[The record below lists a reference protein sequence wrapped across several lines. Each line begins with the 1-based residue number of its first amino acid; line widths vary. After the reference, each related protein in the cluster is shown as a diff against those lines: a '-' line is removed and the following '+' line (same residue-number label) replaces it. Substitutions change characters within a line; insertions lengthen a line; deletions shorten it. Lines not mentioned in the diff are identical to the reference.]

1 MSLHAT
7 ADILEDH
14 NPYGNFFGGC
24 KSWRMAYFNVL
35 SWHNFLFCEQRVSR
49 STLQISTLNIKC
61 KLAIQILA
69 SCYQALKE
77 AKISTP
83 RKEIPAIRHVYNYR
97 YQQCTVVSVFIAN
110 STAGSC

>member
-35 SWHNFLFCEQRVSR
+35 SWHNFCFANKEFHDVR
-49 STLQISTLNIKC
+49 C
-61 KLAIQILA
+61 K
-69 SCYQALKE
+69 
-77 AKISTP
+77 
-83 RKEIPAIRHVYNYR
+83 
-97 YQQCTVVSVFIAN
+97 SVH
-110 STAGSC
+110 